1 MVADDRQSE
10 LFVESGAG
18 IEVGARQDRGDAVG
32 RGVGHAGS
40 LCPPLRWRQRQLT
53 RCAAASVSAPA
64 EVDKRS
70 AISGLAAAI
79 QPSCADRPSASRSEE
94 HTSELQS
101 LMSISNDVF
110 CWQKKKISIKQT

>member
-1 MVADDRQSE
+1 MIADDRQAE

-18 IEVGARQDRGDAVG
+18 IAVGARQYRGDAVG

-53 RCAAASVSAPA
+53 RCAAASVSTPA

-70 AISGLAAAI
+70 AIAGLAAAV
-79 QPSCADRPSASRSEE
+79 QTSCADRQIASSP
-94 HTSELQS
+94 
-101 LMSISNDVF
+101 
-110 CWQKKKISIKQT
+110 KIEQAYGKARGGQ

>member
-1 MVADDRQSE
+1 MELPALAVFEQAIAAMIADDRQAE

-70 AISGLAAAI
+70 AISG
-79 QPSCADRPSASRSEE
+79 RSEE

-101 LMSISNDVF
+101 LMRL
-110 CWQKKKISIKQT
+110 TY